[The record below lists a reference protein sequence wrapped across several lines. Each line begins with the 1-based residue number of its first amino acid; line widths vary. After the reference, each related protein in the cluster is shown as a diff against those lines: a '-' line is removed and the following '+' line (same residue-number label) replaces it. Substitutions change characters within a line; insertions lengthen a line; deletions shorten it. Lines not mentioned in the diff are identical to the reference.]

1 MLKLFLKFLE
11 KRPLIHK
18 IITILK
24 KIGVMEA
31 KQLKWAYLTA
41 LALVWGSS
49 FILIKKGLIGLSAL
63 QVGSLRI
70 IFAAIFLLLIG
81 FRSLPKIPKHKWK
94 YIAMT
99 SVFGTFGP
107 AFLFA
112 LAQTEIDSSV
122 SSILNSLTPLNT
134 LILGSLFFGVSFQK
148 RQVWGVFIGLM
159 GSLLLVFSGAMNNPN
174 QNYYYAIL
182 VIIAS
187 ICYAI
192 NVNLIKRFLSDLSP
206 LSITTGNFAVLLLP
220 ASLILFFTGFYEVIH
235 IETVQHAVLFIVV
248 LGVVGTGIANIF
260 FFKLIQISSPVFATS
275 VTYLIP
281 VVAFF
286 WGLLDNEMLT
296 PVQFVGAF
304 IILIGVYLSAKK

>member
-1 MLKLFLKFLE
+1 M
-11 KRPLIHK
+11 
-18 IITILK
+18 
-24 KIGVMEA
+24 MES
-31 KQLKWAYLTA
+31 KQLKWVYLA
-41 LALVWGSS
+41 VLALVWGSS
-49 FILIKKGLIGLSAL
+49 FILIKKGLIGLTAL

-70 IFAAIFLLLIG
+70 VFAALFLLLIG
-81 FRSLPKIPKHKWK
+81 FKSLFKIPKEKWK
-94 YIAMT
+94 YIALT
-99 SVFGTFGP
+99 SLFGTFVP

-134 LILGSLFFGVSFQK
+134 LILGALVFGVSFQR
-148 RQVWGVFIGLM
+148 RQVFGVFIGLL
-159 GSLLLVFSGAMNNPN
+159 GSLLLVFNGAMNHPD

-187 ICYAI
+187 ICYAV

-206 LSITTGNFAVLLLP
+206 VSITTGNFLVLLFP
-220 ASLILFFTGFYEVIH
+220 SLTILYLTGFTSAIH
-235 IETVQHAVLFIVV
+235 IEKVQEAILFIMI
-248 LGVVGTGIANIF
+248 LGVVGTGIANIL

-296 PVQFVGAF
+296 SIQFFGAF

>member
-1 MLKLFLKFLE
+1 M
-11 KRPLIHK
+11 
-18 IITILK
+18 
-24 KIGVMEA
+24 V
-31 KQLKWAYLTA
+31 

-70 IFAAIFLLLIG
+70 IFAAVFLLLIG
-81 FRSLPKIPKHKWK
+81 FKSLPKIPKQKWK

-99 SVFGTFGP
+99 SMFGTFVP

-134 LILGSLFFGVSFQK
+134 LILGSLVFGVSFQK
-148 RQVWGVFIGLM
+148 RQVWGVFIGLV
-159 GSLLLVFSGAMNNPN
+159 GSLLLVFNGAINHPD

-187 ICYAI
+187 ICYAV

-220 ASLILFFTGFYEVIH
+220 ASLILFFTGFSEAIH
-235 IETVQHAVLFIVV
+235 LESVQHAVLFIVI
-248 LGVVGTGIANIF
+248 LGVVGTGIANIL

-296 PVQFVGAF
+296 PVQFLGAF

>member
-1 MLKLFLKFLE
+1 
-11 KRPLIHK
+11 
-18 IITILK
+18 
-24 KIGVMEA
+24 MES
-31 KQLKWAYLTA
+31 KQLKWIYLVG
-41 LALVWGSS
+41 LALIWGSS

-81 FRSLPKIPKHKWK
+81 FKSLSKIPKEKWK
-94 YIAMT
+94 FIAMT
-99 SVFGTFGP
+99 SMFGTFVP

-134 LILGSLFFGVSFQK
+134 LILGALVFGVSFER
-148 RQVWGVFIGLM
+148 RQIWGVFIGLV
-159 GSLLLVFSGAMNNPN
+159 GSVLLVLNGAMNHPD

-206 LSITTGNFAVLLLP
+206 LSITTGNFLVLLFP
-220 ASLILFFTGFYEVIH
+220 SLTILYLSGFSDVVHVEK
-235 IETVQHAVLFIVV
+235 VQQAVVFIMI
-248 LGVVGTGIANIF
+248 LGVLGTGIANIL
-260 FFKLIQISSPVFATS
+260 FFKLIQMSSPVFATS

-296 PVQFVGAF
+296 PVQFFGAF